1 MIIAVIGGDDAPPEA
16 FVLAEAVGREIARR
30 GAKLNLRWFG
40 WGHGIGMPWGQGGGR
55 YDDWRAA
62 GHRSGEAN
70 AYVDI
75 PIVTAMNQAR
85 NLVIV
90 RSADAVIAIGGGYG
104 TLSEMAFALRLGKP
118 LVGLQTWSMQYAG
131 QPVQFETFEDAKTA
145 VERAVAL
152 ADARAGVTRHA

>member
-30 GAKLNLRWFG
+30 GAMLICGGLGGVMESACRGAKAEG
-40 WGHGIGMPWGQGGGR
+40 GTTIGVLPGTE
-55 YDDWRAA
+55 A
-62 GHRSGEAN
+62 GEAN

-118 LVGLQTWSMQYAG
+118 LVGLQTWSMQYAD
-131 QPVQFETFEDAKTA
+131 QPARFETFEDAKTA
-145 VERAVAL
+145 VERAVAF
-152 ADARAGVTRHA
+152 ADARAGVTRNA

>member
-30 GAKLNLRWFG
+30 GAKLICGGLGGVMESACRG
-40 WGHGIGMPWGQGGGR
+40 VKAEGGTTIGVLPGTE
-55 YDDWRAA
+55 A
-62 GHRSGEAN
+62 GEAN

-75 PIVTAMNQAR
+75 PIVTGMNQAR

-131 QPVQFETFEDAKTA
+131 QPAQFETFEDAKTA

-152 ADARAGVTRHA
+152 ADARSGVTRHA